1 MAKKNDI
8 IWRLPGSLRST
19 LTREE
24 RGKSVGLFLLIVVN
38 SFVELLGLASIIPVI
53 GAVLDPRGEENA
65 MIRTLRE
72 QIELAFGS
80 CSDSQFIQI
89 LVGGMLFGFV
99 LKSVFG
105 LFLVFVQTRFSF
117 SVAYRLQGLLWNW
130 HFGQSLE
137 RMRSADSGQLMAEI
151 TFWPARYVNAVL
163 VGAIGLINDL
173 IILTLIVSGLLVYDP
188 FVFGSVLGL
197 CLSGSLFI
205 RWATK
210 DRMAEYSGIRK
221 LIDPRMNT
229 TLNNAIRGV
238 LELLAFGGIKHVQGK
253 YMRDAKL
260 GFRVMSNA
268 AILGALPTRL
278 YELLAAASVALSI
291 FLFIYLEKEDGVF
304 ESLTLLALAAYRVM
318 PALSRVNQKIM
329 GLRGSAFLVEWM
341 DETQSSLRLEKV
353 ALEESG
359 NLTRV
364 VPAPDGIEL
373 VGLTLGYE
381 ALKEPVI
388 RELTF
393 QFKRGE
399 LTSIVGPSGCG
410 KTTLL
415 NSILGLHRPLEGV
428 IDSRTGSNRHSC
440 YDNHVNAWLN
450 NVAYLPQHPY
460 LFGGTVG
467 ENLDLAGAGNFD
479 KLILVELIQELGLS
493 PVFGEAMLNFELNE
507 GANNLSGGQQ
517 QRLALV
523 RAFALDRPVLILDEA
538 TSALD
543 HESRDVV
550 MNLLRRHASKGRIV
564 ILVTHD
570 REVAQQCD
578 VVLDLEKH
586 NRSHDHPWT

>member
-1 MAKKNDI
+1 M
-8 IWRLPGSLRST
+8 
-19 LTREE
+19 
-24 RGKSVGLFLLIVVN
+24 N

-53 GAVLDPRGEENA
+53 GAVVDPRGEENGV
-65 MIRTLRE
+65 IRYIRDYTE
-72 QIELAFGS
+72 STFGFLT
-80 CSDSQFIQI
+80 DLQFVQF
-89 LVGGMLFGFV
+89 LVAGMLFGFL
-99 LKSVFG
+99 LKSVFA

-117 SVAYRLQGLLWNW
+117 SVAYRLKGVLWNW

-137 RMRSADSGQLMAEI
+137 RMRSSDSGQLMAEI

-163 VGAIGLINDL
+163 LGAIGLMNDL
-173 IILTLIVSGLLVYDP
+173 IILLLIVLGLLAYDA
-188 FVFGSVLGL
+188 FVFGSVLVL
-197 CLSGSLFI
+197 CLAGSLFI
-205 RWATK
+205 RWTTK

-278 YELLAAASVALSI
+278 YELLAAGSVALSI
-291 FLFIYLEKEDGVF
+291 FLFMYLEKEDGVF

-318 PALSRVNQKIM
+318 PALSRINQKIM
-329 GLRGSAFLVEWM
+329 GLRGSAFLVDWM
-341 DETQSSLRLEKV
+341 DETQSALRKERRFHEV
-353 ALEESG
+353 TA
-359 NLTRV
+359 NLPHV
-364 VPAPDGIEL
+364 LPVPDVIEL
-373 VGLTLGYE
+373 GGVTLGYE
-381 ALKEPVI
+381 ALTEPVV
-388 RELTF
+388 RDLTF

-415 NSILGLHRPLEGV
+415 NSILGLHKPL
-428 IDSRTGSNRHSC
+428 TGSVESRSGEDRHSC
-440 YDNHVNAWLN
+440 YENHVNTWLT

-460 LFGGTVG
+460 FFGGSVN
-467 ENLDLAGAGNFD
+467 ENLDLTGEGKFD
-479 KLILVELIQELGLS
+479 KREWVELITELGLS
-493 PVFGEAMLNFELNE
+493 SVFGDALLDFELNE
-507 GANNLSGGQQ
+507 GASNLSGGQQ

-523 RAFALDRPVLILDEA
+523 RAFALNRPVLILDEA

-550 MNLLRRHASKGRIV
+550 MGMLSKYAAKGKIV

-570 REVAQQCD
+570 REVAEQCD

-586 NRSHDHPWT
+586 NRNHDRSWS

>member
-1 MAKKNDI
+1 MASKNDI
-8 IWRLPGSLRST
+8 IWRLPSSLRST
-19 LTREE
+19 LIPEE
-24 RGKSVGLFLLIVVN
+24 RGRSVGLFFLIVVN

-53 GAVLDPRGEENA
+53 GAVMDPRGEQNG
-65 MIRTLRE
+65 MIRDLRE
-72 QIELAFGS
+72 QIELAFGN

-89 LVGGMLFGFV
+89 LVGGMLVGFV
-99 LKSVFG
+99 VKSVFG

-163 VGAIGLINDL
+163 LGAIGLINDL
-173 IILTLIVSGLLVYDP
+173 IILTLIVSGLLVYDT
-188 FVFGSVLGL
+188 FVFGSVLAL
-197 CLSGSLFI
+197 CFAGSLFI
-205 RWATK
+205 RWTTK

-221 LIDPRMNT
+221 LVDPRMNT

-238 LELLAFGGIKHVQGK
+238 LELLAFGGIKHVQDK

-304 ESLTLLALAAYRVM
+304 ESLTVLALAAYRVM

-329 GLRGSAFLVEWM
+329 GLRGSAFLVDWM
-341 DETQSSLRLEKV
+341 DETQSALRKEQRSHEG
-353 ALEESG
+353 AG
-359 NLTRV
+359 NRSHVMT
-364 VPAPDGIEL
+364 VPHAIEL
-373 VGLTLGYE
+373 EGLTLGYE
-381 ALKEPVI
+381 ALTEPVV

-393 QFKRGE
+393 KFKKGD

-415 NSILGLHRPLEGV
+415 NSILGLHKPL
-428 IDSRTGSNRHSC
+428 TGSVESRSGEDRHSC
-440 YDNHVNAWLN
+440 YENHVNTWLT

-460 LFGGTVG
+460 FFGGSVN
-467 ENLDLAGAGNFD
+467 ENLDLTGEGKFD
-479 KLILVELIQELGLS
+479 KREWVELITELGLS
-493 PVFGEAMLNFELNE
+493 SVFGDALLDFELNE
-507 GANNLSGGQQ
+507 GASNLSGGQQ

-523 RAFALDRPVLILDEA
+523 RAFALNRPVLILDEA

-550 MNLLRRHASKGRIV
+550 MGMLSKYAAKGKIV

-570 REVAQQCD
+570 REVAEQCD

-586 NRSHDHPWT
+586 NRNHDRSWS